1 MAHAYTPGLKVTE
14 KTTIQKVRRL
24 PLLGEVLAKVGDMVN
39 PDDVV
44 AKTDLPGNPMS
55 MNIAHDL
62 ACEPEDVPLHMLKK
76 PGDKIT
82 KGEVIAKASSFFG
95 LSKKELKAPINGS
108 VELISAVTG
117 QVTLREPP
125 IPVQVKAYIKGKVVE
140 ILPREGVIIETP
152 AAFVQ
157 GIFGVGGEVQ
167 GQIKLVAKTPSDVLD
182 ASSLTPDCKGKIVVG
197 GSLVTGAALRK
208 AIEVG
213 AVGLIAGGIIDADL
227 IALLGYDIG
236 VAITGHE
243 EIPITV
249 IVTEGFGQ
257 IKMADKTFNLFKSID
272 GEAASINGATQ
283 IRAGVMRPELIVPE
297 HKPVGRLAADTASE
311 GLVPGTPIR
320 VIREPYFGVLAEVV
334 DLPPEL
340 QVIETEAKVRILRC
354 KLEDGRVVTVPR
366 ANVEIIEG

>member
-14 KTTIQKVRRL
+14 QTTIRKIRRL
-24 PLLGEVLAKVGDMVN
+24 PLLGDVLVKVGEMVN

-44 AKTDLPGNPMS
+44 AKTDLPGNPVS
-55 MNIAHDL
+55 VNVAHDL
-62 ACEPEDVPLHMLKK
+62 ACEAEDVPRYMVKK
-76 PGDKIT
+76 PGDKIA
-82 KGEVIAKASSFFG
+82 KGEALAKSSSFFG
-95 LSKKELKAPINGS
+95 LSKRELKSPIDGS
-108 VELISAVTG
+108 VELISGVTG

-152 AAFVQ
+152 AAFIQ

-167 GQIKLVAKTPSDVLD
+167 GQIKLVAKTPNDVLD
-182 ASSLTPDCKGKIVVG
+182 ASSFSPDCKGQIIVG
-197 GSLVTGAALRK
+197 GSLVTGAALKK

-213 AVGLIAGGIIDADL
+213 AAGVVAGGIIDADL

-243 EIPITV
+243 DIPITV

-257 IKMADKTFNLFKSID
+257 IKMADKTFNLFKHID
-272 GEAASINGATQ
+272 GEVASINGATQ
-283 IRAGVMRPELIVPE
+283 IRAGVMRPEIIVPE
-297 HKPVGRLAADTASE
+297 HKPAGRVAADTTSE